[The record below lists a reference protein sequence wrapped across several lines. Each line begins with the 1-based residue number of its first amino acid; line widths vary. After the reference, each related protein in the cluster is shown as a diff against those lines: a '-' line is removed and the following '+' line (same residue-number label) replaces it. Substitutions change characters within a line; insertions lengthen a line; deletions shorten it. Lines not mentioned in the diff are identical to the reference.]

1 MNGDGCRE
9 FERNN
14 PNKSWYN
21 LLIVLRVQNEGRA
34 SRIDV
39 TIDDYDGDIVIFNFI
54 KDKLE
59 REMYTSSFKK
69 NYSILGNKY
78 DGQSITF
85 GRRQANSKSSQQLV
99 IYEKNK
105 EQISKGHEC
114 NQEYWTR
121 LKEETP

>member
-78 DGQSITF
+78 DG
-85 GRRQANSKSSQQLV
+85 
-99 IYEKNK
+99 
-105 EQISKGHEC
+105 
-114 NQEYWTR
+114 
-121 LKEETP
+121 